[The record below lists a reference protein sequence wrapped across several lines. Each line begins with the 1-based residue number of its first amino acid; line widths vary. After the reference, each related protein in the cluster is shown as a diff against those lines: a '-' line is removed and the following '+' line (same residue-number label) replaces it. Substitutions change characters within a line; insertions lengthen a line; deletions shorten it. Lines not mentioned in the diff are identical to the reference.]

1 LTADVS
7 LLRHGAI
14 AIGVYAQERPFFF
27 HLPKSSSYGLARGID
42 HLDGRAD
49 RRLQEGVRGA
59 LGNDDMQAAHA
70 AWQRGRAGHARRAA
84 RGRAASE
91 GA

>member
-1 LTADVS
+1 VHLPTAEPR
-7 LLRHGAI
+7 LRRGAI

-59 LGNDDMQAAHA
+59 LGNDDMQAVHERLH
-70 AWQRGRAGHARRAA
+70 WVLSLDLSRAITAT
-84 RGRAASE
+84 
-91 GA
+91 